1 VNTLIKQGISL
12 AILVFWGWTVC
23 WAGETADYQISN
35 LTFAKTDKSFTVT
48 VEGKGVPTFTTYQ
61 LFDPLRVVVD
71 IAKASFVGDLKLP
84 MIVNQDP
91 VVRITGKVLTD
102 KKPFIA
108 KLVIV
113 LSKDWPYKIERQAND
128 IVIKMSGASNP
139 ARQTAAVTPVD
150 KTAHTASG
158 LRPTLRKTGAV
169 KQDAVGSLL
178 SKLDAQAT
186 ARSELAAGNP
196 EAAGHKLT
204 PKVDI
209 LKSQLKNVGITGD
222 VFSDAGYD
230 KQKISVDFY
239 KINLHNVFRLI
250 GEISGRNIVVDD
262 SVSGSL
268 TLALKNVPWDFVLD
282 VVLNLKDLQKEERYN
297 TIVISP
303 KSKNFTWPENKKE
316 QALEIEAPANQLQI
330 KIDKQ
335 LAQPP
340 AAMAADLIIQ
350 RADKLVKAGK
360 IKAALQQYE
369 AAYDKWPR
377 NIDVAKQI
385 ANICLVDLGYNQK
398 AVDYAEKVLAVD
410 PQDRQAAL
418 LVAVGLANMHRPGA
432 DKYFARSVRG
442 KRPTRAALVSYA
454 SYLENRVN
462 LKKSLVVL
470 GRYETLY
477 GSDLD
482 IMIAKARIY
491 DKLKQPDKAVAEYRA
506 ISYSGYGLE
515 PDLAKYIKGRIAVGV
530 K

>member
-1 VNTLIKQGISL
+1 MNTLIKQGIIL
-12 AILVFWGWTVC
+12 AILVLWGWTGC

-48 VEGKGVPTFTTYQ
+48 VEGNGVPAFTTYQ

-71 IAKASFVGDLKLP
+71 IAHASFAGDIKLP
-84 MIVNQDP
+84 MIVNQAP
-91 VVRITGKVLTD
+91 VARITGKVLTD

-108 KLVIV
+108 KLTIV
-113 LSKDWPYKIERQAND
+113 LSADWPYKIERQAND
-128 IVIKMSGASNP
+128 IVIKMSGTSNQ
-139 ARQTAAVTPVD
+139 AHQTKVKTVPNGLLVD
-150 KTAHTASG
+150 V
-158 LRPTLRKTGAV
+158 RPISKKAGAI

-178 SKLDAQAT
+178 SKLDTPAP
-186 ARSELAAGNP
+186 ARSRLATGNP
-196 EAAGHKLT
+196 EAASHKLT
-204 PKVDI
+204 PKDDI

-230 KQKISVDFY
+230 KRKISVDFY

-303 KSKNFTWPENKKE
+303 KAKKFTWPENKKE
-316 QALEIEAPANQLQI
+316 QALDIEAPANQLQI

-335 LAQPP
+335 LAQPS
-340 AAMAADLIIQ
+340 AAMAADLIVK
-350 RADKLVKAGK
+350 RADKLVKTGK
-360 IKAALQQYE
+360 NKAALQLYE
-369 AAYDKWPR
+369 AAYDKWPG
-377 NIDVAKQI
+377 NIDLAKRI
-385 ANICLVDLGYNQK
+385 ANICLVNLGYNQK
-398 AVDYAEKVLAVD
+398 AVDYAEKVLAVN
-410 PQDRQAAL
+410 PQDRAAAL
-418 LVAVGLANMHRPGA
+418 LVAVGLANMHRAGA
-432 DKYFARSVRG
+432 DKYFERSVRG

-462 LKKSLVVL
+462 LKKSLMVL
-470 GRYETLY
+470 GQYKMLY

-506 ISYSGYGLE
+506 ISYSGYRLE
-515 PDLAKYIKGRIAVGV
+515 PDLARYIKGRIAVGL